1 MAGDIIIKKV
11 KKGGHGHHGG
21 AWKVAYADFVTAMM
35 AFFLLLWLLNS
46 IEAEKLAGLA
56 DYFAP
61 TVGLSKEMGVGFRGG
76 SAALSSGVGVDKN
89 TNKGIIFAGM
99 PSGAILQATEKIE
112 QDKDQKPENEKI
124 NIEIT
129 SKQEELSDEIK
140 KENKGLEEAENM
152 IKKAIQN
159 SLIEEGIAGD
169 IKDFIDT
176 KITPDGLEVELQNKS
191 EKIFIKDTSTF
202 TPLGERILQEVAV
215 IVKSLPNYVSLE
227 GHTNALPTSVK
238 DYEDN
243 FTLSTERAINA
254 KKIFNENG
262 IYSKQLL
269 AIMGRANNQLK
280 DFKRPYST
288 ENERIGIIIVR
299 PSALPR
305 YKKVVQGDL
314 F

>member
-1 MAGDIIIKKV
+1 MDALQLAV
-11 KKGGHGHHGG
+11 E
-21 AWKVAYADFVTAMM
+21 
-35 AFFLLLWLLNS
+35 LLRHPDLLEPPDLLRQVRS
-46 IEAEKLAGLA
+46 
-56 DYFAP
+56 
-61 TVGLSKEMGVGFRGG
+61 
-76 SAALSSGVGVDKN
+76 
-89 TNKGIIFAGM
+89 
-99 PSGAILQATEKIE
+99 
-112 QDKDQKPENEKI
+112 

-129 SKQEELSDEIK
+129 SKQEELSDQIK

-305 YKKVVQGDL
+305 
-314 F
+314 